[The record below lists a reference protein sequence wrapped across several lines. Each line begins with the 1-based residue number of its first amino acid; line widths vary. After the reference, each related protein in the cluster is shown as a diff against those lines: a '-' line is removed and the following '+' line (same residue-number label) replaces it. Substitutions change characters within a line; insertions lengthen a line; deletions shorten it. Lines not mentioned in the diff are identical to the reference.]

1 MQNSTCSTPAK
12 FTAESDAGIEAA
24 FKNTYIY
31 RTHLKD
37 DTIHLAVN
45 NGKVTMT
52 GTVADEGNKSLA
64 QATLES
70 LHGVSCVNNQLV
82 TKAAANAES
91 ADTWM
96 GRKVNLALLFH
107 RNVNFTKTS
116 VTVKDGICTL
126 TGEASSLAQKELT
139 GEYAADIDG
148 VKQVHNHMSVAA
160 ASFLQKRSDAEKI
173 DDASVTA
180 QIRTALQSRRSTN
193 GIAVKIVTRDGK
205 VTLTGIATSAAEK
218 SMLSKL
224 TGDIHGVNSVDNLM
238 TVSETCCK

>member
-1 MQNSTCSTPAK
+1 MQNSTCSTPEK
-12 FTAESDAGIEAA
+12 FTAESDTGIEAA

-37 DTIHLAVN
+37 DTIHLAVS

-52 GTVADEGNKSLA
+52 GTVADEGNKALA
-64 QATLES
+64 MATLES
-70 LHGVSCVNNQLV
+70 MHGVSCVNNQLV

-116 VTVKDGICTL
+116 VNVKDGICTL

-139 GEYAADIDG
+139 GEYAADIEG
-148 VKQVHNHMSVAA
+148 VKQVHNHMTVAA
-160 ASFLQKRSDAEKI
+160 ASFLQKRSDADLCNSLCDRKPQ
-173 DDASVTA
+173 ASLPDSLA
-180 QIRTALQSRRSTN
+180 P
-193 GIAVKIVTRDGK
+193 
-205 VTLTGIATSAAEK
+205 
-218 SMLSKL
+218 
-224 TGDIHGVNSVDNLM
+224 
-238 TVSETCCK
+238 